1 MVLTGPAK
9 QVKHTLVYIVAGG
22 FVSER
27 SEHFSCAGRAAGNGE
42 TRQRARKGMRLVG
55 YEPKAI
61 LHPIA

>member
-9 QVKHTLVYIVAGG
+9 QVKHTLVYLVAGG

-42 TRQRARKGMRLVG
+42 TRQRARKV
-55 YEPKAI
+55 
-61 LHPIA
+61 

>member
-42 TRQRARKGMRLVG
+42 TRQRARKV
-55 YEPKAI
+55 
-61 LHPIA
+61 